1 MVDSMTSIGRRL
13 RRRRAAAPAVD
24 VPVRPFSVVTSP
36 IGDGLVV
43 EVTGEVDIATAPRL
57 REALEQRPAAG
68 GRLVVDLTGVTFMDS
83 SGLGIL
89 LNLQRDVGDAGGRL
103 AVVCPPGPARL
114 LLEVTG
120 LDSELPLFATRA
132 EALA

>member
-1 MVDSMTSIGRRL
+1 MTSFGRLL
-13 RRRRAAAPAVD
+13 RRRRAAAAAPD
-24 VPVRPFSVVTSP
+24 VPVRPFSAGTSA

-43 EVTGEVDIATAPRL
+43 EVTGEVDLATAPRL
-57 REALEQRPAAG
+57 REAFQQRPAAG
-68 GRLVVDLTGVTFMDS
+68 GLMVVDLTRVTFMDS
-83 SGLGIL
+83 SGLSVL
-89 LNLQRDVGDAGGRL
+89 LNLHREIGDAGARL

-132 EALA
+132 EALGG